1 MAKINTTAIAEK
13 LEARGV
19 VPRNVKFQIALAE
32 FQNNG
37 GEYGVALAMLNAAY
51 GKGSEGRGH
60 PAFGFQDGANAPLQN
75 DDAGQTICADE
86 AEEMSLASSPNRSTG
101 QRAPADKADHPLPVA
116 ANKPG
121 HAKRGLIAIGSVQAA
136 VSKSLFDTTLLPD
149 GRRLRDVRWSECP
162 ALASKYRRLSRI
174 FMAVHN
180 HGKPADPD
188 ATLDQIVSEEGL
200 SEIINAVE
208 RVNDLH

>member
-1 MAKINTTAIAEK
+1 MPRTNTTAIVEQ

-19 VPRNVKFQIALAE
+19 VPRNVKFQMALAE

-37 GEYGVALAMLNAAY
+37 GTYGVALAILNAAY
-51 GKGSEGRGH
+51 GRGAEADH
-60 PAFGFQDGANAPLQN
+60 DLPNGQRVTADAPLQN
-75 DDAGQTICADE
+75 DDAGQGRHADK
-86 AEEMSLASSPNRSTG
+86 ASHDVSASSANRSTG
-101 QRAPADKADHPLPVA
+101 LQTIAGKASESQPVA

-121 HAKRGLIAIGSVQAA
+121 HARRGLTAIGAVQGT

-162 ALASKYRRLSRI
+162 TLASKYRRLSRI
-174 FMAVHN
+174 FMAVH
-180 HGKPADPD
+180 HHATPADPN
-188 ATLDQIVSEEGL
+188 ATLDEIVNEAGL